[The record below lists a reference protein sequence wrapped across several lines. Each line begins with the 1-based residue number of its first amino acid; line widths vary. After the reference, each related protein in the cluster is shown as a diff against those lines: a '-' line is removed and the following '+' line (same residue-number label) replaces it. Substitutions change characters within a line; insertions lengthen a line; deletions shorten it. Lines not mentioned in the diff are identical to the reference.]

1 VTIPLPNGSGKRR
14 LRDEKNQ
21 EDIEIPR
28 DAYVL
33 LPRFVRQTIEAA
45 WQAQGIQSALS
56 RLESLSTRSRTS
68 SLLPE
73 VRFRAGRSV
82 DQSLRLAPTV
92 DDPYRYTQSGGVSFV
107 LEGAATFRLN
117 RLIFANEE
125 LGIERLKLAQSRER
139 QRLQETLLDELFAWQ
154 KAWIAVVNGG
164 PDARRAQVRLLES
177 RLRLDVLT
185 GGWFSEHEPVASKVT
200 NSGSELGTSREERV
214 KESEAPEV
222 PVDEWVPRKRPAK
235 SSESIKRGARQA
247 RVYEMGGSPTGRDS
261 LLVVDATS
269 R

>member
-1 VTIPLPNGSGKRR
+1 

-21 EDIEIPR
+21 EEVEITR
-28 DAYVL
+28 NSFVL
-33 LPRFVRQTIEAA
+33 LPRFVGQAIEAA
-45 WQAQGIQSALS
+45 WQAQGISSALN
-56 RLESLSTRSRTS
+56 RLESLSSRSRTS

-92 DDPYRYTQSGGVSFV
+92 DDPYRYTQTGGVSFV
-107 LEGAATFRLN
+107 LEGAATFRLS

-139 QRLQETLLDELFAWQ
+139 QRLQETLLEELLAWQ
-154 KAWIAVVNGG
+154 KAWIAVAHGG
-164 PDARRAQVRLLES
+164 PQAHRAQIRLLES

-185 GGWFSEHEPVASKVT
+185 GGWFSEHEPVAAKST
-200 NSGSELGTSREERV
+200 NSGSELGASEEGRT
-214 KESEAPEV
+214 KEFQAPEG
-222 PVDEWVPRKRPAK
+222 PTEELTPRKRPAK
-235 SSESIKRGARQA
+235 STESAKRGARQA
-247 RVYEMGGSPTGRDS
+247 QAFERGESPVTRDS